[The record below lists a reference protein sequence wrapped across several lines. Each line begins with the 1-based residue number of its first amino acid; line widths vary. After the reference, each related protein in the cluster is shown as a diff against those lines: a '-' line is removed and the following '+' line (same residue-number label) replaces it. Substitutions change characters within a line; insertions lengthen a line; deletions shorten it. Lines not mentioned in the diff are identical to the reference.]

1 MLGAILAGF
10 SQLLSINIMALILL
24 GSFIGMVFGFIPGLN
39 GTVALAIFIPFV
51 FGMPINMSMA
61 FLLGMHASVMF
72 GGSISAILFNV
83 PGTSQNIATCFDGY
97 PMSQNGEAAKA
108 IGIAGTSSLIGGL
121 FGAVVLALF
130 LPLIRPFIL
139 AFGPA
144 ELFMLIIFGL
154 SMIALLTADTIVKG
168 LIAGGLGLLVSFIG
182 LDYIT
187 GAARY
192 TFGYLELWDGI
203 NFVPVAIGLFAIAQ
217 MIDLYIKGGSIAE
230 RTSNIDQSTV
240 REGIKYTFSKPGL
253 LLRSSVLGTIIG
265 MIPGVGGTV
274 ANILAYG
281 HAMQTSKEPD
291 KFSKGNPEG
300 IVGPEA
306 ANNAKEGGALIPTL
320 AFGIPGSQ
328 GMAILLGAFIMIG
341 IVPGPEMVT
350 KHLDIV
356 FMLVFIVAIGNIF
369 ATGIGLISA
378 NKLQKLTVIPGKQ
391 LVPIILAICL
401 IGSFVTNRRF
411 SDVIVALIFAILGY
425 FMKKY
430 GYSRAA
436 FIIALVLGTL
446 FERYYHITVR
456 LYGSFFIF
464 KRPISLILLI
474 LVIISITI
482 PFVQSKKSK
491 DIRQN
496 IS

>member
-356 FMLVFIVAIGNIF
+356 FMLVFIVVIGNIF

>member
-121 FGAVVLALF
+121 FGAVVLAIF
-130 LPLIRPFIL
+130 LPLIRPFII

-356 FMLVFIVAIGNIF
+356 FMLVFIVVIGNIF

-401 IGSFVTNRRF
+401 IGSFVTNGRF

>member
-121 FGAVVLALF
+121 FGAVVLAIF

-356 FMLVFIVAIGNIF
+356 FMLVFIVVIGNIF

-401 IGSFVTNRRF
+401 IGSFVTNGRF

>member
-1 MLGAILAGF
+1 MLDAILAGF
-10 SQLLSINIMALILL
+10 SQLLSINIMALMLL
-24 GSFIGMVFGFIPGLN
+24 GSFIGMVFGFLPGLN
-39 GTVALAIFIPFV
+39 GTTALAIFIPFV
-51 FGMPINMSMA
+51 FGMPVNMSMA

-121 FGAVVLALF
+121 FGAVMLAIF
-130 LPLIRPFIL
+130 LPLIRPFII

-154 SMIALLTADTIVKG
+154 SMIALLTAGTIVKG

-230 RTSNIDQSTV
+230 RTSNIDKSTV

-253 LLRSSVLGTIIG
+253 LLRSSVLGTVIG

-401 IGSFVTNRRF
+401 VGSFVTNGRF